1 VSRSGD
7 IEEPEV
13 PVNIS
18 RTASVVIV
26 AIAAST
32 LPGCAKKSHAA
43 PQAPVTHTIAPAAA
57 QPAANGTDA
66 MTGTVEVEE
75 NRSENEGGV
84 LTDSKAAK
92 NPESVTH
99 KTPAAKKSP
108 RASSKKP

>member
-18 RTASVVIV
+18 RTAFVLVV

-32 LPGCAKKSHAA
+32 MPGCAKKGDAA

-84 LTDSKAAK
+84 LTDSQAAK
-92 NPESVTH
+92 NPESATH
-99 KTPAAKKSP
+99 KTPATRKGP